1 MDMSSLR
8 CFSLASFVD
17 PRFTRLE
24 PCGTAVRHNLEQ
36 RATHA
41 RPIVE
46 RIPGNVPVPR
56 VSDDAN
62 DRQIAGLGG
71 YVGAGEVIA
80 DHPAARYAAGDGIID
95 GLSTCLVQVNKDES
109 IRNYHS

>member
-1 MDMSSLR
+1 LFFADLIR
-8 CFSLASFVD
+8 GPEVD
-17 PRFTRLE
+17 KVGYCRLE
-24 PCGTAVRHNLEQ
+24 PCGTALRHDLEQ
-36 RATHA
+36 GTSHA
-41 RPIVE
+41 RPIVK

-56 VSDDAN
+56 VSNDAN
-62 DRQIAGLGG
+62 DGQIAGLGG

-80 DHPAARYAAGDGIID
+80 DHPAARYAAGNGVID